1 MILQYWT
8 MTTIATKAALSLV
21 FLIAALPVAAA
32 DLRIGAARVKITPA
46 LGTPMAGYYSERA
59 AAGVH
64 DDLWAKS
71 IVIESGAASAALVA
85 LDIITTQR
93 EFVRE
98 ARRLIRETTGIPGEN
113 VMISATH
120 AHTGPVI
127 SGASAR
133 TAAFGGDEVLAAAYT
148 KALPGL
154 IAESVRQ
161 ARAQLAPAKVFAGFG
176 RENHLSFNRRFHMR
190 DGSVGWNPGRLN
202 PNILRPAGPIDPA
215 IPVLYFVSGEG
226 QPLALYVNF
235 SMHLDTVG
243 GLEISA
249 DYPYT
254 LANLLG
260 AVKGAGMLTM
270 FTLGTAGDINHIN
283 VRWADQP
290 NGHAEAARIGTVL
303 AGAVL
308 HTLPRLEE
316 VPDTPLHCLSAT
328 VQLPLPELK
337 PGDLQRARETAA
349 RRGKGGKEPAFLE
362 VVDAFKI
369 MDVDQR
375 QGRPHEVE
383 VQVIT
388 LGRDIALVS
397 LPGEIFVELGLAIKQ
412 ASPFKYTA
420 IAQLANGS
428 VGYVPTRQAWTQ
440 GNYEVVSARCGAG
453 SGELLVETA
462 SRLLRQ
468 AAAQP

>member
-1 MILQYWT
+1 MNTVL
-8 MTTIATKAALSLV
+8 TKRVLPLLFLV
-21 FLIAALPVAAA
+21 AALPLAAA

-71 IVIESGAASAALVA
+71 IVIESDVTSAALVA

-93 EFVRE
+93 EFVQE
-98 ARRLIRETTGIPGEN
+98 ARRLILETTGIPGEN

-120 AHTGPVI
+120 AHTGPVV

-133 TAAFGGDEVLAAAYT
+133 TAAFGGDQGLAAAYT

-161 ARAQLAPAKVFAGFG
+161 AQARLAPARVLAGLG
-176 RENHLSFNRRFHMR
+176 REDSLSFNRRFHMK

-202 PNILRPAGPIDPA
+202 PNILRPVGPIDPA
-215 IPVLYFVSGEG
+215 IPVLHFVSREG
-226 QPLALYVNF
+226 KPLALYVNF

-254 LANLLG
+254 LAGLLG
-260 AVKGAGMLTM
+260 AVKGAEMLTM
-270 FTLGTAGDINHIN
+270 FTQGAAGDINHIN

-290 NGHAEAARIGTVL
+290 KGHVEAARIGTVL
-303 AGAVL
+303 TAAVL
-308 HTLPRLEE
+308 KTLPGLEE
-316 VPDTPLHCLSAT
+316 VRDTPLRCLGAT
-328 VQLPLPELK
+328 VRLPLPELN

-349 RRGKGGKEPAFLE
+349 RRGKGPKEPSFLE
-362 VVDAFKI
+362 LVDAIKI
-369 MDVDQR
+369 MDVDERRGQ
-375 QGRPHEVE
+375 PLDVE

-388 LGRDIALVS
+388 LGNDIALVG

-412 ASPFKYTA
+412 ASPFRYTA
-420 IAQLANGS
+420 VVELANGS
-428 VGYVPTRQAWTQ
+428 IGYVPTRQAWTQ

-468 AAAQP
+468 AAARP

>member
-1 MILQYWT
+1 MNTVL
-8 MTTIATKAALSLV
+8 AKFALHFLV
-21 FLIAALPVAAA
+21 LVSALPLAAA
-32 DLRIGAARVKITPA
+32 DLRIGTARVKITPA

-71 IVIESGAASAALVA
+71 IVIESGATSAALVA
-85 LDIITTQR
+85 LDIITTDR
-93 EFVRE
+93 AFVQE
-98 ARRLIRETTGIPGEN
+98 ARRLIRETAGIPGEN

-127 SGASAR
+127 SGSSAR
-133 TAAFGGDEVLAAAYT
+133 TAAFGGDQGLAAAYT
-148 KALPGL
+148 KTLPGL
-154 IAESVRQ
+154 IAESVRL
-161 ARAQLAPAKVFAGFG
+161 ARAQLTPAKVLAGLG
-176 RENHLSFNRRFHMR
+176 REDGLSFNRRFHMK

-202 PNILRPAGPIDPA
+202 PNILRPAGPIDPS
-215 IPVLYFVSGEG
+215 IPVLHFVSRAG

-235 SMHLDTVG
+235 AMHLDTVG

-290 NGHAEAARIGTVL
+290 KGPAEAARIGTVL

-308 HTLPRLEE
+308 HTLPLLEE
-316 VPDTPLHCLSAT
+316 VPDTPLRCLSAT
-328 VQLPLPELK
+328 VRLPLPELK
-337 PGDLQRARETAA
+337 PGDVQRAHETTA
-349 RRGKGGKEPAFLE
+349 RQGKGGKEPAFLE
-362 VVDAFKI
+362 LVDAFKI
-369 MDVDQR
+369 MDVEERRGQ
-375 QGRPHEVE
+375 PLEVE

-388 LGRDIALVS
+388 LGSDIALVG

-412 ASPFKYTA
+412 ASPFKYTVV
-420 IAQLANGS
+420 AQLANGS
-428 VGYVPTRQAWTQ
+428 IGYVPTRQAWTQ
-440 GNYEVVSARCGAG
+440 GNYEVVSARCAAG
-453 SGELLVETA
+453 SGEQLVEAA

-468 AAAQP
+468 AAARP

>member
-1 MILQYWT
+1 
-8 MTTIATKAALSLV
+8 
-21 FLIAALPVAAA
+21 
-32 DLRIGAARVKITPA
+32 
-46 LGTPMAGYYSERA
+46 MAGYYTDRA

-64 DDLWAKS
+64 DELWAKS
-71 IVIESGAASAALVA
+71 IVIDNGATSVALVA
-85 LDIITTQR
+85 LDIINTQR
-93 EFVRE
+93 DYVQE
-98 ARRLIRETTGIPGEN
+98 ARRLIRETAGIPGEN

-120 AHTGPVI
+120 AHTGPII
-127 SGASAR
+127 SNASAR
-133 TAAFGGDEVLAAAYT
+133 TVASGGNQGLAAEYT

-154 IAESVRQ
+154 IAESVRE
-161 ARAQLAPAKVFAGFG
+161 AKAQLAPGKVFAGLG
-176 RENHLSFNRRFHMR
+176 QEGGLSFNRRFHMK

-202 PNILRPAGPIDPA
+202 PDILRPAGPIDPA
-215 IPVLYFVSGEG
+215 VPVLYFASPEG
-226 QPLALYVNF
+226 KPLATYVNF
-235 SMHLDTVG
+235 TMHLDTVG

-260 AVKGAGMLTM
+260 AVKGADMLTM

-283 VRWADQP
+283 VKWAKQP
-290 NGHAEAARIGTVL
+290 SGHAEAARIGTVL
-303 AGAVL
+303 ASAVL
-308 HTLPRLEE
+308 QTLPGLEE
-316 VPDTPLHCLSAT
+316 VPDTPLRCLSAT

-337 PGDLQRARETAA
+337 PGDLQRARETIA
-349 RRGKGGKEPAFLE
+349 RRGKGGKEPGFLE

-369 MDVDQR
+369 LDIDQR
-375 QGRPHEVE
+375 RGQPQEVE

-388 LGRDIALVS
+388 LGNDIALVS

-420 IAQLANGS
+420 IAELANGS
-428 VGYVPTRQAWTQ
+428 IGYVPTRQAWTQ
-440 GNYEVVSARCGAG
+440 GNYEVLSARCGPG

-468 AAAQP
+468 AAARP

>member
-1 MILQYWT
+1 
-8 MTTIATKAALSLV
+8 
-21 FLIAALPVAAA
+21 
-32 DLRIGAARVKITPA
+32 
-46 LGTPMAGYYSERA
+46 
-59 AAGVH
+59 
-64 DDLWAKS
+64 
-71 IVIESGAASAALVA
+71 

-93 EFVRE
+93 EFVQE
-98 ARRLIRETTGIPGEN
+98 ARRLIGETAGIPGEN

-133 TAAFGGDEVLAAAYT
+133 TAAFGGDQGLAAAYT

-161 ARAQLAPAKVFAGFG
+161 ARAHLAPAKVLAGLG
-176 RENHLSFNRRFHMR
+176 REDSLSFNRRFHMK

-202 PNILRPAGPIDPA
+202 PNILHPAGPIDPTV
-215 IPVLYFVSGEG
+215 PVLHFVSHDG

-249 DYPYT
+249 DYPYA

-260 AVKGAGMLTM
+260 AVKGKDMLTL

-283 VRWADQP
+283 VKWAGQP
-290 NGHAEAARIGTVL
+290 KGHAEAARIGTIL

-308 HTLPRLEE
+308 LTLPGLEE
-316 VPDTPLHCLSAT
+316 VPDTPLRCLSAT
-328 VQLPLPELK
+328 VQLPLPQLK

-349 RRGKGGKEPAFLE
+349 RRGKEEKEPAFLE

-369 MDVDQR
+369 IDVEERRGQ
-375 QGRPHEVE
+375 PHEVE

-388 LGRDIALVS
+388 LGTGIALVS

-428 VGYVPTRQAWTQ
+428 IGYVPTRQAWTQ

-468 AAAQP
+468 AAARR